1 MGETEDTS
9 YSSGIPAEHEY
20 GQVTCD
26 KMKKVTCD
34 KMKKEQTVIPFWD
47 AFTLQ
52 DNFFSCKLH
61 PAKNGIFDILTN
73 FE

>member
-1 MGETEDTS
+1 MSNVDSAYEHASYRSEEQMGETEDTS

-34 KMKKEQTVIPFWD
+34 KMKKEQTVIPF
-47 AFTLQ
+47 
-52 DNFFSCKLH
+52 
-61 PAKNGIFDILTN
+61 
-73 FE
+73 